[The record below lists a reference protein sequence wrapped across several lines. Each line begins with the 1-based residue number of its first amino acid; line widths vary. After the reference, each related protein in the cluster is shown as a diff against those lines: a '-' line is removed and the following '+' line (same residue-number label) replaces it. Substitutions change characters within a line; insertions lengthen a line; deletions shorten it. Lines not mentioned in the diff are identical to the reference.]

1 MLRSEPWRS
10 RLGAITLV
18 LLARVPSRERRRSV
32 AALDREG
39 WSAVN
44 PSVTGDSS
52 VTATPITGLSKA
64 SGHIRAEIID
74 QVDAARNA
82 PSRTERILLAGEP
95 PAVVSAYCTWLTVDE
110 SQITTAGLDVGV
122 DVTWDF
128 DQPAPSSLGHF
139 DLVVSQ
145 AIIEHLVDPFGHVT
159 ALYQLLGPGGTL
171 IVQTVIPGFPYHC
184 YPVDCVRFF
193 PDWFERVAVR
203 VGAEVVGRYCD
214 DLRISY
220 SFRRP

>member
-10 RLGAITLV
+10 RLGAIA
-18 LLARVPSRERRRSV
+18 LAILAHVPSRERRRSV

-39 WSAVN
+39 WSAAN
-44 PSVTGDSS
+44 PGVAGDAS
-52 VTATPITGLSKA
+52 VTATPNTGLARA

-74 QVDAARNA
+74 QVDAARRTS
-82 PSRTERILLAGEP
+82 SRVERILLAGEP
-95 PAVVSAYCTWLTVDE
+95 PAVVSAYCSWLMVDE
-110 SQITTAGLDVGV
+110 SQITTAGLDDGA

-128 DQPAPSSLGHF
+128 DQPAPSSLGAF
-139 DLVVSQ
+139 DLVISQ

-159 ALYQLLGPGGTL
+159 ALFELLGSGGTL
-171 IVQTVIPGFPYHC
+171 IVQTVIPGFPYHR

-193 PDWFERVAVR
+193 PDWFELVAAR

-214 DLRISY
+214 DLRICY